1 MNPYGYAEP
10 IWAGNEPACKGH
22 ERVEGGV
29 NDKWVCRYGGGETHD
44 DIIDFAEFALNH
56 KVSIYIHGDYIS
68 FVDIRYSGKFDKWV
82 WENQNKLHKI
92 GGNTHEL
99 EPEKIEAI
107 LNSKF
112 ENCKFWDMVQARA
125 KELYAGGKI

>member
-22 ERVEGGV
+22 ERVDGGV
-29 NDKWVCRYGGGETHD
+29 NDKWVCQYGGGETHD
-44 DIIDFAEFALNH
+44 GVIDFAEFALNH
-56 KVSIYIHGDYIS
+56 KVSIYIHGDYIK

-82 WENQNKLHKI
+82 WENQNKLYTI

-99 EPEKIEAI
+99 EPEKIEKI
-107 LNSKF
+107 LDSKF
-112 ENCKFWDMVQARA
+112 DNCKFWDMVQARA
-125 KELYAGGKI
+125 KELYTGGKI